1 MKTYKLSSLEKLQLE
16 KKRLKEEQIISGQRL
31 SYKFQYLSDNW
42 GMLLTKGVTNSIKN
56 KFTSTAD
63 NLSSKSMMAPSTSP
77 FTAMGFLNNIS
88 GFTGIANSLKM
99 VGYSQI
105 GSIIWKIAK
114 PLLITF
120 ATKKVSSLFFSKN
133 KRNR

>member
-31 SYKFQYLSDNW
+31 SYKIQYLSDNW

-56 KFTSTAD
+56 KFMSTTD
-63 NLSSKSMMAPSTSP
+63 GLSSKSTMAPPTSP
-77 FTAMGFLNNIS
+77 FGAMGFLNNIS
-88 GFTGIANSLKM
+88 GLTGVANTLK
-99 VGYSQI
+99 VIGYSQM

-114 PLLITF
+114 PLLLTF
-120 ATKKVSSLFFSKN
+120 ATRKVSSLLFGRY
-133 KRNR
+133 KRKR